1 MVQAK
6 VGSDGDDGC
15 RGVDI
20 IVAQL
25 IKLLPMCLAWG
36 LAVGTASPSIAHPAC
51 SGRPTPP
58 ANVASPVLLSQTF
71 VSRLFTAAWP
81 GREVSVPLIFPGAN
95 LPCPLIMAAGVCW
108 PQANSSTSVCDQ
120 GARSELPG
128 NHGDF
133 RKPLNLPSWEEP
145 QGDPR
150 LGTPFHIHRGLV
162 STSLS
167 PPHTWVSC
175 PVD

>member
-1 MVQAK
+1 M
-6 VGSDGDDGC
+6 
-15 RGVDI
+15 DI

-25 IKLLPMCLAWG
+25 IKLLPTCLAWG

-51 SGRPTPP
+51 SGCPTPP

-71 VSRLFTAAWP
+71 VSRLFTAARP
-81 GREVSVPLIFPGAN
+81 CREVSVPLIFPGAN

-120 GARSELPG
+120 GAQSELPG
-128 NHGDF
+128 NHWDF

-145 QGDPR
+145 GRPTSGD
-150 LGTPFHIHRGLV
+150 TV
-162 STSLS
+162 SYILRVGEHEPLS
-167 PPHTWVSC
+167 TPHTG
-175 PVD
+175 